1 MKRRTLQ
8 KCPGLDVPWVNLDS
22 EDETLG
28 SEDKGSEDK
37 GSEEEIESWQLR
49 ASKVYNA
56 TVGVK

>member
-22 EDETLG
+22 EEENL
-28 SEDKGSEDK
+28 GSEDK